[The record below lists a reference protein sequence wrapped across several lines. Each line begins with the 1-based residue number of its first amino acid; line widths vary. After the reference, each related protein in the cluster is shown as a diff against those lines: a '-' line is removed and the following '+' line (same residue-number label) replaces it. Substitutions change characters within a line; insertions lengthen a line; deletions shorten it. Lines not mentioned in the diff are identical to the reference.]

1 MIGLVYFYLFIFLRF
16 CYLLFNLVCFFF
28 WLVFVLFR
36 VFFKYQ
42 LFFLRHYILFYQTIN
57 SCLSLF
63 CFARRIYYFHSIL
76 FTYFHYFLILRH
88 YLLLYLN
95 IASFII
101 TVLLPSQFLK
111 KLITHYDNVTLQRS
125 DSSVFL
131 ASENQDQDLFF
142 LAVSYLSFNISFDL
156 LTNSLHS
163 QVISVQT
170 T

>member
-1 MIGLVYFYLFIFLRF
+1 MTSFRYIS
-16 CYLLFNLVCFFF
+16 CFFKF
-28 WLVFVLFR
+28 
-36 VFFKYQ
+36 Q

-111 KLITHYDNVTLQRS
+111 KLITHFNTNKSLYKGQIQ
-125 DSSVFL
+125 VF
-131 ASENQDQDLFF
+131 SRRRKPRPRPFF
-142 LAVSYLSFNISFDL
+142 LSRILSFFQYFVPF
-156 LTNSLHS
+156 TY
-163 QVISVQT
+163 
-170 T
+170 

>member
-1 MIGLVYFYLFIFLRF
+1 M
-16 CYLLFNLVCFFF
+16 
-28 WLVFVLFR
+28 
-36 VFFKYQ
+36 
-42 LFFLRHYILFYQTIN
+42 FYQTIN

-111 KLITHYDNVTLQRS
+111 KFITHYDNVTLQRL

-131 ASENQDQDLFF
+131 AADNQDQDLFF
-142 LAVSYLSFNISFDL
+142 LAVSYLSFNISFHL

-170 T
+170 TKNYKDSLHKDHILVLFPLKKAKRAKTFKLRYKG